1 MNFKDGYGT
10 CKWCGQTRTVMRV
23 PVETTQEEMD
33 KIASSECNCEGAEK
47 EREVEY
53 LISTAGASI
62 RKIVQKRSPD
72 AARILQAGAEA
83 VARKYVKKIT
93 VNVDGMLTASMYLS
107 SGKII
112 VESRKTEV
120 YQSDG
125 ELEDGMPADEDPG
138 ETNAEA
144 EN

>member
-33 KIASSECNCEGAEK
+33 KIASSECNCE
-47 EREVEY
+47 
-53 LISTAGASI
+53 
-62 RKIVQKRSPD
+62 
-72 AARILQAGAEA
+72 GAEA